1 MTTISQRELRNNSAA
16 VMRGLQSG
24 ESSTITNRGKVVG
37 RLVPANRSPL
47 DELVSRRAA
56 REGGWRKIPLVVSS
70 LAVAELR
77 RMAISWDLPHELV
90 NEALQG
96 VNIVPM
102 TEPILHHSG
111 VLPHRQLRTLDAIHL
126 ATAIAIEARTMM
138 TYDDRLAEAATAEG
152 LLVVSPR

>member
-1 MTTISQRELRNNSAA
+1 MTIVLVDTSALAKTVIGEPESPA
-16 VMRGLQSG
+16 VATWLD
-24 ESSTITNRGKVVG
+24 ESSSTRT
-37 RLVPANRSPL
+37 
-47 DELVSRRAA
+47 
-56 REGGWRKIPLVVSS
+56 LVVSS

-77 RMAISWDLPHELV
+77 RLAISWDLPHELV
-90 NEALQG
+90 NKALQG

>member
-56 REGGWRKIPLVVSS
+56 REGGWRKIPRVTAQQSS
-70 LAVAELR
+70 ARMLAELR
-77 RMAISWDLPHELV
+77 D
-90 NEALQG
+90 G
-96 VNIVPM
+96 
-102 TEPILHHSG
+102 
-111 VLPHRQLRTLDAIHL
+111 
-126 ATAIAIEARTMM
+126 
-138 TYDDRLAEAATAEG
+138 RL
-152 LLVVSPR
+152 